1 MIDYR
6 VTIPFSMTKAIFV
19 IADTEFR
26 MMPEY
31 VSVAIDGPVGAGK
44 STIARAAA
52 AALGYVY
59 VDTGAMYRSVG
70 LYCRRKNT
78 DMGSPVDIAAQ
89 LGEISLGIRIIDGVQ
104 HIFLNGEDVSEE
116 IRLPEISMAASAV
129 SAVPEV
135 RDALLG
141 MQREFAEKNN
151 VIMDGRDIGTVVLP
165 NARVKIFL
173 TASPEIRAKRRFD
186 ELKAKGREVTFEE
199 VLDDLNKRDYNDS
212 HRAAAPLRAA
222 EDAVVADTSGLDFEQ
237 SVKLV
242 CGLIK
247 ERL

>member
-6 VTIPFSMTKAIFV
+6 VTIPFSMTKAISV

-151 VIMDGRDIGTVVLP
+151 VIMNGRDIGTVVLP